1 MRPLHQES
9 HSRSSVPYSPL
20 LRASH
25 KNGVRSKHK
34 SPFIRTEK
42 STSPMIELSS
52 DPYVLKPRNTPLTE
66 ADFRLHLNISWCR
79 GVLFNV
85 VALKN
90 AIAVVEYDA
99 LLWSDDS
106 IMFVEYKDSVAAY
119 KDLSS
124 RKVQQMNSFAKNIA
138 RGLGYKN
145 FAFIVVVKGLEEETN
160 KGGVEVLPLVELGSY
175 QPIFISSITE
185 MEYLNKIMAK
195 YAREGKDEFVQELD
209 KLRKIFEME
218 QP

>member
-1 MRPLHQES
+1 
-9 HSRSSVPYSPL
+9 
-20 LRASH
+20 
-25 KNGVRSKHK
+25 
-34 SPFIRTEK
+34 
-42 STSPMIELSS
+42 MIELSS

-85 VALKN
+85 VAMKN
-90 AIAVVEYDA
+90 SIAVVEYDA

-106 IMFVEYKDSVAAY
+106 VMFVEYKDSVAAY

-124 RKVQQMNSFAKNIA
+124 RRVQQMNSFAKNIA

-145 FAFIVVVKGLEEETN
+145 FTFIVVVKGLEEGTN
-160 KGGVEVLPLVELGSY
+160 KGGVQVMPLFELGSY
-175 QPIFISSITE
+175 QPIFVSSITE
-185 MEYLNKIMAK
+185 MEYLNKMIAK
-195 YAREGKDEFVQELD
+195 YTREGKDDVVGELE

-218 QP
+218 LI

>member
-1 MRPLHQES
+1 
-9 HSRSSVPYSPL
+9 
-20 LRASH
+20 
-25 KNGVRSKHK
+25 
-34 SPFIRTEK
+34 
-42 STSPMIELSS
+42 MIELSS
-52 DPYVLKPRNTPLTE
+52 EPYVLKPRNTPLSE

-124 RKVQQMNSFAKNIA
+124 RRVQQMNSFAKNIA
-138 RGLGYKN
+138 RGLGYKK
-145 FAFIVVVKGLEEETN
+145 FVFLVAVKGLEESTS
-160 KGGVEVLPLVELGSY
+160 KGGVDVLPLFELGNY
-175 QPIFISSITE
+175 EPRFTSSIME
-185 MEYLNKIMAK
+185 LEYLNKIMAK
-195 YAREGKDEFVQELD
+195 YSREGKDDVVRDLE
-209 KLRKIFEME
+209 KLRNVFEVE

>member
-1 MRPLHQES
+1 
-9 HSRSSVPYSPL
+9 
-20 LRASH
+20 
-25 KNGVRSKHK
+25 
-34 SPFIRTEK
+34 
-42 STSPMIELSS
+42 MIELSS
-52 DPYVLKPRNTPLTE
+52 EPYVLKPRNTPLSE

-119 KDLSS
+119 RDLSS
-124 RKVQQMNSFAKNIA
+124 RRVQQMSSFAKNIA
-138 RGLGYKN
+138 RGLGYKK
-145 FAFIVVVKGLEEETN
+145 FVFVVAVKGLEESTS
-160 KGGVEVLPLVELGSY
+160 KGGVDVLPLFELGNY
-175 QPIFISSITE
+175 EPQFTSSIME
-185 MEYLNKIMAK
+185 LEYLNKMMAK
-195 YAREGKDEFVQELD
+195 YSREGKEEILRDLE
-209 KLRKIFEME
+209 KLKKIFEVE

>member
-1 MRPLHQES
+1 
-9 HSRSSVPYSPL
+9 
-20 LRASH
+20 
-25 KNGVRSKHK
+25 
-34 SPFIRTEK
+34 
-42 STSPMIELSS
+42 MIELSS

-90 AIAVVEYDA
+90 SIAVVEYDA

-119 KDLSS
+119 KALSS
-124 RKVQQMNSFAKNIA
+124 RRVQQMNSFAKNIA

-145 FAFIVVVKGLEEETN
+145 FTFIVVVKGLEEGTN
-160 KGGVEVLPLVELGSY
+160 KGGVQVMPLFELGSF
-175 QPIFISSITE
+175 QPTFVSSIAE
-185 MEYLNKIMAK
+185 MEYLNKMIAK
-195 YAREGKDEFVQELD
+195 YNREGKDDVVEELE
-209 KLRKIFEME
+209 KLKKIFEME
-218 QP
+218 MI

>member
-1 MRPLHQES
+1 
-9 HSRSSVPYSPL
+9 
-20 LRASH
+20 
-25 KNGVRSKHK
+25 
-34 SPFIRTEK
+34 
-42 STSPMIELSS
+42 MIELSS
-52 DPYVLKPRNTPLTE
+52 EPYVLKPRNTLLTE
-66 ADFRLHLNISWCR
+66 ADFRLNLNISWCR

-124 RKVQQMNSFAKNIA
+124 RRVQQMNSFAKNIS

-145 FAFIVVVKGLEEETN
+145 FSFIVVVKGLEERSN
-160 KGGVEVLPLVELGSY
+160 KGGIEVLPLFELGNF
-175 QPIFISSITE
+175 QPLFVSSIAE
-185 MEYLNKIMAK
+185 MEYLNKMIAK
-195 YAREGKDEFVQELD
+195 YTREGKEDFVKDLD
-209 KLRKIFEME
+209 KLKKIFEME
-218 QP
+218 QA

>member
-1 MRPLHQES
+1 
-9 HSRSSVPYSPL
+9 
-20 LRASH
+20 
-25 KNGVRSKHK
+25 
-34 SPFIRTEK
+34 
-42 STSPMIELSS
+42 MIELSS
-52 DPYVLKPRNTPLTE
+52 EPYVLKPRNTPLTE

-90 AIAVVEYDA
+90 SIAVVEYDA

-106 IMFVEYKDSVAAY
+106 IMFVEYKDSISAY

-138 RGLGYKN
+138 RGLGYKK
-145 FAFIVVVKGLEEETN
+145 FTFIVVVKGLEEGTT

-175 QPIFISSITE
+175 QPVFVSSITE
-185 MEYLNKIMAK
+185 MEYLNKMIAK
-195 YAREGKDEFVQELD
+195 YTRQGKEDVIAELE
-209 KLRKIFEME
+209 KLKKILEME
-218 QP
+218 QA

>member
-1 MRPLHQES
+1 
-9 HSRSSVPYSPL
+9 
-20 LRASH
+20 
-25 KNGVRSKHK
+25 
-34 SPFIRTEK
+34 
-42 STSPMIELSS
+42 MIELSS

-90 AIAVVEYDA
+90 SIAVVEYDA

-124 RKVQQMNSFAKNIA
+124 RRVQQMGSLARNIA

-145 FAFIVVVKGLEEETN
+145 FAFVVVVKGLEEETN
-160 KGGVEVLPLVELGSY
+160 KGGVQVLPLFELGSY
-175 QPIFISSITE
+175 QPLFVSSITE
-185 MEYLNKIMAK
+185 MDYLNKMITR
-195 YAREGKDEFVQELD
+195 YSREEKDDLVRDLE
-209 KLRKIFEME
+209 KLKKIIEME
-218 QP
+218 QG